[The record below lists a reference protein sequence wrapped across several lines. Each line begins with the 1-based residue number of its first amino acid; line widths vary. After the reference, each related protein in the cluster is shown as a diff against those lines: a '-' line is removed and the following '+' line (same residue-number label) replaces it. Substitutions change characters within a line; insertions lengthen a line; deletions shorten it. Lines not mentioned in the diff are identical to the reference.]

1 MAKISFLVQTLLS
14 CLNFLLSAT
23 RKGSSSPI
31 AACYMSTSM
40 KACYFFSNQ
49 LYSPVV
55 HLMGVFK
62 ITYAGKT
69 AT

>member
-14 CLNFLLSAT
+14 YLNFLLSAT
-23 RKGSSSPI
+23 RNGSSSPL

-40 KACYFFSNQ
+40 KACYFFANQ
-49 LYSPVV
+49 LYSPAV

-62 ITYAGKT
+62 ITYADKT